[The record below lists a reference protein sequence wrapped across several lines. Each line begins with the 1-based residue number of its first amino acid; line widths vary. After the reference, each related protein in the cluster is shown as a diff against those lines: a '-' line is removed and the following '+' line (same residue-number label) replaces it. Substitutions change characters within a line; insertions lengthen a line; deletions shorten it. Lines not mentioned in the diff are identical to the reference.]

1 METNVIKMR
10 FTNDGKPYGM
20 EYTYYTPEEVQVG
33 DYVEVKT
40 DRGVSIG
47 QVAEINV
54 PLEEIER
61 FGDRAKY
68 ILGKHIQEEEQE
80 ELENEQQ

>member
-1 METNVIKMR
+1 M
-10 FTNDGKPYGM
+10 
-20 EYTYYTPEEVQVG
+20 
-33 DYVEVKT
+33 KT

-61 FGDRAKY
+61 FGDKAKY